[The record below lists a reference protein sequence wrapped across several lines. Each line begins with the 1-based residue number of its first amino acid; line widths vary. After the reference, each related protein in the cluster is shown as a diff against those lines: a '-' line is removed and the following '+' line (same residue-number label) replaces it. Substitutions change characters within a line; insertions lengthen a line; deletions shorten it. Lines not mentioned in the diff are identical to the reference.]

1 MRYFRAGREGRQ
13 EWTDRDCRGSCRS
26 VFLILRSS
34 VWWKNYPVFYFDFNG
49 QNYEK
54 IYALDDFPD
63 EQMTRWEVKYEIDKT
78 LKGH

>member
-1 MRYFRAGREGRQ
+1 M
-13 EWTDRDCRGSCRS
+13 
-26 VFLILRSS
+26 FLILRSS

-63 EQMTRWEVKYEIDKT
+63 EQMTRWEVKFEIDRT
-78 LKGH
+78 LKGR